1 MCLFRWRSP
10 VISTLIYL
18 ALATRYTV
26 QAAGLCVC
34 GGGGGSGGRVEVE
47 VEGRLLLLVF
57 VCALLTRAWRF
68 ETQHFFFLR
77 LPFLQDSV
85 VVLKTN
91 VSVML

>member
-1 MCLFRWRSP
+1 MPLPEEVSSYF
-10 VISTLIYL
+10 
-18 ALATRYTV
+18 YTNIFGIGDSLHCTGCWFV
-26 QAAGLCVC
+26 CVW
-34 GGGGGSGGRVEVE
+34 GGGWSGGRVEVE